1 MKTTDF
7 TVTIDQPMPEAQ
19 AQIVDGVGSRLRST
33 GLAQRVEGNRVE
45 YRPRFVG
52 LVFVWAVRR
61 LSGEGVTFTIEEQG
75 RISEVRV
82 TGKLRQRAY
91 SEVTEAFGGV

>member
-1 MKTTDF
+1 MKTIDF
-7 TVTIDQPMPEAQ
+7 IVTVDQPMPGAQ
-19 AQIVDGVGSRLRST
+19 AQIVDGVGGRLRSVGLTERVT
-33 GLAQRVEGNRVE
+33 GNQVE

-61 LSGEGVTFTIEEQG
+61 LSGEGVTFTIQEQG
-75 RISEVRV
+75 RTSEVRV

>member
-1 MKTTDF
+1 MKTIDF
-7 TVTIDQPMPEAQ
+7 IVTVDQPLPEAQ
-19 AQIVDGVGSRLRST
+19 ARIVDGVGSRLRSV
-33 GLAQRVEGNRVE
+33 GLTQRVEGNQVV

-52 LVFVWAVRR
+52 LVFLWAARR

-75 RISEVRV
+75 RTSEVRV
-82 TGKLRQRAY
+82 IGKLRQRAY